1 MKLNFLDS
9 GLDSLKK
16 GFQHL
21 IEYEKNTFYLK
32 KKNAD
37 EVRFYHLKDAI
48 LFIQHGIEI
57 LVKSIIHNHSEYLI
71 FSQIDSNVKAAIRQK
86 NEQNLNSVF
95 ESDLKHKIHTVTFL
109 ESIERLKII
118 PNIKISKALEK
129 RLKELESYR
138 NIIMHSEP
146 YLNEYDINET
156 FDGLSDELDLFFFQ
170 NIGEKYK
177 MISGYDNLIKSMESF
192 KEIYREKGLELKI
205 KTVEIILSALKK
217 AKISLGSNEVKR
229 ITNIDNCSKF
239 LTEIFNSDLLFGTD
253 LYNGYCSGAVNKIVR
268 KEDNIFALYTA
279 DNETYYEFK
288 LKSIIIYIPSIND
301 DKSPIVFIE
310 SDTIEYIPENF
321 DNAELSI
328 FDNIKTLRY
337 IKIIESNKFIYNESE
352 VYSFH
357 ENEYA
362 KNKEYE
368 DNIRF
373 FTKGLFCYLN
383 VQGLEYNQGYKGLI
397 WKEKAMNGKELE
409 VGLRDILTK

>member
-21 IEYEKNTFYLK
+21 IEYEKTTFYLK
-32 KKNAD
+32 EDNND
-37 EVRFYHLKDAI
+37 VVRFYHLKDAI

-57 LVKSIIHNHSEYLI
+57 LVKSIIQNHSEYLI

-86 NEQNLNSVF
+86 NEQKLNSVF

-118 PNIKISKALEK
+118 PNVKISKELEK

-146 YLNEYDINET
+146 HLNEYDINET
-156 FDGLSDELDLFFFQ
+156 FDGLSDELDLFFSQ
-170 NIGEKYK
+170 SIGKKYK
-177 MISGYDNLIKSMESF
+177 MISGYDSLTQSMESF
-192 KEIYREKGLELKI
+192 KEIYKEKGFEHKI

-229 ITNIDNCSKF
+229 ITNVNNCFEF
-239 LTEIFNSDLLFGTD
+239 LKEIINSELNFGTD
-253 LYNGYCSGAVNKIVR
+253 LYNGYCSGAVKEIIR

-279 DNETYYEFK
+279 DNNNYYEFK
-288 LKSIIIYIPSIND
+288 LKSIIIYIPAIGD

-310 SDTIEYIPENF
+310 SDDIDYIPDNFENS
-321 DNAELSI
+321 ELDL

-337 IKIIESNKFIYNESE
+337 LKLIDENKFIYNKEE
-352 VYSFH
+352 VYSFQ
-357 ENEYA
+357 EN
-362 KNKEYE
+362 NKSKKYE
-368 DNIRF
+368 DYTRF
-373 FTKGLFCYLN
+373 FTKGLFCFLN
-383 VQGLEYNQGYKGLI
+383 VQGLKYNRGYKSLI
-397 WKEKAMNGKELE
+397 WKEKSMNGKELE